1 MKLIIRPMRIQTY
14 TVPHIHR
21 SSILSSEMLIA
32 TLQRLKELNAETI
45 TTPPRVQKLDRKQT
59 LEKEHKDALER
70 AVSLNIPHAEQEC
83 SGKSEEGGSSRDKNV
98 ETHEDDIKHTSEKH
112 KPFQKNAKTN
122 WDEVVGKLFERDES
136 GKLLLRKNDSGAENS

>member
-1 MKLIIRPMRIQTY
+1 M
-14 TVPHIHR
+14 PHIQR
-21 SSILSSEMLIA
+21 SLVLSAKMLIV

-83 SGKSEEGGSSRDKNV
+83 SGKSEEGGSSRDKSV
-98 ETHEDDIKHTSEKH
+98 ETCEDDTKHSSDKD

-136 GKLLLRKNDSGAENS
+136 GKLLLRKNDSGADNS